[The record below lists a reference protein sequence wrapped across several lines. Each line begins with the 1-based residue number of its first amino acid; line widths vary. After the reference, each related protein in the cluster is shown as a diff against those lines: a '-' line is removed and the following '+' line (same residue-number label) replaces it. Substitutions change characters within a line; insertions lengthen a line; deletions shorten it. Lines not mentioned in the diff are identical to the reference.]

1 MEVVAFFCGGGIG
14 FYIGL
19 GCKPY
24 SRPNRV
30 SDVSLSGYFGSRS
43 QHIPRGVAVREQ
55 PSSNIP
61 NIPRGVAVREQ
72 LNPNIPRGVAVGE
85 NPSPNVA
92 FAENVRVIE

>member
-14 FYIGL
+14 FFIGL

-24 SRPNRV
+24 SSPNRV

-43 QHIPRGVAVREQ
+43 QHISRGVAVRAQ
-55 PSSNIP
+55 PSS
-61 NIPRGVAVREQ
+61 NIPRGVAVTEQ
-72 LNPNIPRGVAVGE
+72 SYPHIPRGVAVGE
-85 NPSPNVA
+85 HPSPDIA

>member
-14 FYIGL
+14 FCFGL

-43 QHIPRGVAVREQ
+43 QHIPRGVTIQEQHSLNIPSSIAIREQFSPHIPRGIAVGEQ
-55 PSSNIP
+55 PSP
-61 NIPRGVAVREQ
+61 NI
-72 LNPNIPRGVAVGE
+72 
-85 NPSPNVA
+85 A